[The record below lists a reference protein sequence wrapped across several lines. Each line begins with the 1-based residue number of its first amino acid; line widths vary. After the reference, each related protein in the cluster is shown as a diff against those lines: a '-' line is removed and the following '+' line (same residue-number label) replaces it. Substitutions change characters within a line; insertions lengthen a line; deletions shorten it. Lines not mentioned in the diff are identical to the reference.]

1 MGIEYALQLD
11 ASSEKELELA
21 LGVFTGDSLSKIV
34 YEEKGVISP
43 AVVSPSFLWKTDPL
57 YLDPGLYGLRALYRV
72 SGEKE
77 WRELTPSRVRN
88 NEIHLLATD
97 SLIEVISYADE
108 YTGTRSVYSEESLVV
123 GGSNVLCTVI
133 RNESAYE
140 RNPMIVFMAHSLSTG
155 EYTDLS
161 IEGAYFQPGEEK
173 EVRTQIKVNL
183 SPGRYV
189 LAAYSVVSDGLY
201 FIKGTEVF
209 VTVEGVPTGIHP
221 LAVDDKLRV
230 LAGEGRLSVSFTS
243 PLHEAYLYDVSGRLC
258 STGVMNGTG
267 AVLSTAGLSGG
278 IYVLKVR
285 IEQGWAEKK
294 IVL

>member
-1 MGIEYALQLD
+1 
-11 ASSEKELELA
+11 
-21 LGVFTGDSLSKIV
+21 
-34 YEEKGVISP
+34 
-43 AVVSPSFLWKTDPL
+43 
-57 YLDPGLYGLRALYRV
+57 
-72 SGEKE
+72 
-77 WRELTPSRVRN
+77 
-88 NEIHLLATD
+88 
-97 SLIEVISYADE
+97 
-108 YTGTRSVYSEESLVV
+108 
-123 GGSNVLCTVI
+123 
-133 RNESAYE
+133 
-140 RNPMIVFMAHSLSTG
+140 MIVFMAHSLSTG

-161 IEGAYFQPGEEK
+161 IEGAYFQSGEEK

>member
-1 MGIEYALQLD
+1 
-11 ASSEKELELA
+11 
-21 LGVFTGDSLSKIV
+21 
-34 YEEKGVISP
+34 
-43 AVVSPSFLWKTDPL
+43 
-57 YLDPGLYGLRALYRV
+57 
-72 SGEKE
+72 
-77 WRELTPSRVRN
+77 
-88 NEIHLLATD
+88 
-97 SLIEVISYADE
+97 
-108 YTGTRSVYSEESLVV
+108 
-123 GGSNVLCTVI
+123 
-133 RNESAYE
+133 
-140 RNPMIVFMAHSLSTG
+140 MIVFMAHSLSTG

-161 IEGAYFQPGEEK
+161 IEGAYFQSGEEK

-221 LAVDDKLRV
+221 L
-230 LAGEGRLSVSFTS
+230 
-243 PLHEAYLYDVSGRLC
+243 HEAYLYDVSGRLC
-258 STGVMNGTG
+258 STGVMNGTAG
-267 AVLSTAGLSGG
+267 SVLSTAGLSGG